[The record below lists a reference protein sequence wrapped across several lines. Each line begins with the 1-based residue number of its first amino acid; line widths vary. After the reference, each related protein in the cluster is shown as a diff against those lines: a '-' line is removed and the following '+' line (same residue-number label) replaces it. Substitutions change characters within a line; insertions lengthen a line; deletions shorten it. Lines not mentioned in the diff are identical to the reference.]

1 MDLTALF
8 SAILFFIG
16 NLLIIIFYA
25 IEAKRQHFDY
35 DLYKELDPAY
45 IEKEWKFRTDHRA
58 MFLTAGIINAMAWFF
73 FAFPMIQLAWILSK
87 RGSSQLWLHVSIAIL
102 VLFGSFTEWIS
113 RFLYIGSSMATQLLY
128 KEFNLDNWLSDTSN
142 DGLGWRTLE
151 VTHIVT
157 SGLLW
162 FVDAFEWLAMF
173 FIMLLVHVSVRRWR
187 TTDGGTFGACWN
199 AIGLFIALLSLLD
212 FVAEILRLD
221 GFRTFNQI
229 AFWYAAVNR
238 LILLP
243 TWLILLGL
251 RLPFAVMKL
260 NQQKAATTTAAA
272 DNQGGGEQQQENAKP
287 QEMMEMPTEM

>member
-1 MDLTALF
+1 MDITALA

-25 IEAKRQHFDY
+25 IESKRDHYDY
-35 DLYKELDPAY
+35 DLYKQLDPEY
-45 IEKEWKFRTDHRA
+45 IEKEWKFRTDNRPF
-58 MFLTAGIINAMAWFF
+58 FLTAGIINAMAWFF
-73 FAFPMIQLAWILSK
+73 FAFPMIQLTWILSK
-87 RGSSQLWLHVSIAIL
+87 RGTSQLWLHVSIAIF
-102 VLFGSFTEWIS
+102 VLGGSFTEWIS
-113 RFLYIGSSMATQLLY
+113 RFLYIGSTMATQLLY
-128 KEFNLDNWLSDTSN
+128 KEFNLANWLSGSSG

-162 FVDAFEWLAMF
+162 FTDAFEWLAMF
-173 FIMLLVHVSVRRWR
+173 FLMVGVHFSVRKWR
-187 TTDGGTFGACWN
+187 LTDGGTFGACWN
-199 AIGLFIALLSLLD
+199 AVGLFIALLSLLD

-221 GFRTFNQI
+221 GFKTFNQI

-251 RLPFAVMKL
+251 RLPYASVKL
-260 NQQKAATTTAAA
+260 NQQTAAN
-272 DNQGGGEQQQENAKP
+272 DNGDGDGGEAVPKP
-287 QEMMEMPTEM
+287 QEVMEMPQGEF